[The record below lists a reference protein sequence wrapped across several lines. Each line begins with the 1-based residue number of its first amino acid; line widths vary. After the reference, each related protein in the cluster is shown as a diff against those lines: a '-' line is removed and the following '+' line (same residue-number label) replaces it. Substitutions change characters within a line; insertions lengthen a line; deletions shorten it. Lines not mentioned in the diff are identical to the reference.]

1 MVEVSAS
8 QAAKKVGKSVPT
20 ITRAI
25 KNGKLSA
32 NPRDGGG
39 WIIDTS
45 ELFRVWPAITS
56 DSNVTVNK
64 LQNETPSETNA
75 LQREVDLLREML
87 DEARSDR
94 DSWKEQANKV
104 TALIEDQNTKKS
116 GFWSWLRK

>member
-32 NPRDGGG
+32 KARDGGG
-39 WIIDTS
+39 WVIDTS
-45 ELFRVWPAITS
+45 ELFRVWPAVTTEG
-56 DSNVTVNK
+56 NVTVNK
-64 LQNETPSETNA
+64 LQYETPQGNNV

-87 DEARSDR
+87 DEARADR

-104 TALIEDQNTKKS
+104 TALIEDQS
-116 GFWSWLRK
+116 VRGGFWSRLLKR